1 VRVLVTGGTGFIG
14 RAVVA
19 RLRSRGDQI
28 VLISRSAPGALPWN
42 EVTKEVARA
51 DGIVHLAGEPIAT
64 RRWTPER
71 LAEIRDSRVATTER
85 IARAVA
91 LARNKPRVVV
101 SASAVGI
108 YGTGPR
114 DEPIAENAPAADDA
128 LATLCADWEAATRSI
143 RDAGVRVVLAR
154 FGIVLGADGGAL
166 PQMLTP
172 FKLFVGGPIGDGRQV
187 MSWIHLEDAARATA
201 FVIDRDDLSGPVNFV
216 APAPVTMNEFAGT
229 LGDVL
234 GRPSS
239 LRVPA
244 ALLRVALGRERAEM
258 ILTGQR
264 VTPEKLLRAGFSFD
278 FPELRRALAAAVARQ
293 PVRETNPL
301 P

>member
-1 VRVLVTGGTGFIG
+1 
-14 RAVVA
+14 
-19 RLRSRGDQI
+19 
-28 VLISRSAPGALPWN
+28 
-42 EVTKEVARA
+42 
-51 DGIVHLAGEPIAT
+51 
-64 RRWTPER
+64 
-71 LAEIRDSRVATTER
+71 
-85 IARAVA
+85 
-91 LARNKPRVVV
+91 
-101 SASAVGI
+101 
-108 YGTGPR
+108 
-114 DEPIAENAPAADDA
+114 
-128 LATLCADWEAATRSI
+128 
-143 RDAGVRVVLAR
+143 
-154 FGIVLGADGGAL
+154 
-166 PQMLTP
+166 MLTP